1 MMKNFLLILWYLPS
15 NLWYKYKEWQFER
28 KCLKHLGIKPQKIYL
43 SKEDFDALQER
54 INTPPS
60 PEQIESLRK
69 LLSRPAPWDNQ

>member
-1 MMKNFLLILWYLPS
+1 MIKNFLLTLWYLPS

-28 KCLKHLGIKPQKIYL
+28 KCLKHLGIKPQKVYL
-43 SKEDFDALQER
+43 SKEDFDALQKS